1 MEETKSKAF
10 DRETLKTKVMQEL
23 ELSGHLE
30 DEDVNA
36 AIDRCILRES
46 DRYYIPLKDKLRF
59 KKEIFHAIRKLDILT
74 ELLEEENITE
84 IMINGAGNI
93 FVEEDGRL
101 RKIREQF
108 ESREKLYS
116 VIQQIAADANRIVN
130 ETRPIMDCVLP
141 DGSRVNIVLG
151 MIAKNGPAVTV
162 RKFPKEAL
170 SMKRLIEMETIDKDT
185 ADFLGTLVKAGYNLF
200 ISGGTGAGKTT
211 FLNALA
217 EYIPEDERVITIED
231 SAELQIRNIPNLVRL
246 EARNVNVEGNN
257 QITIR
262 DLIKT
267 SLRMRP
273 DRVIIGEIRDEAAI
287 DMLTAMNTG
296 HDGSIS
302 TGHANSARDM
312 LFRMETMVLMGL
324 PIPLPAVRQQIASA
338 LDIIVHLGRLRDKS
352 RRVLQISEVIGMD
365 QGEIKLNPL
374 YEFKEEA
381 EYNGRI
387 KGRLE
392 RLNHLTQ
399 VEKLASAGL
408 LEVYKEEKKE

>member
-1 MEETKSKAF
+1 MEETESKAIN
-10 DRETLKTKVMQEL
+10 RETLKTKVMQEL

-46 DRYYIPLKDKLRF
+46 DRYYIPLKDKLRL

-101 RKIREQF
+101 RKIKEQF

-116 VIQQIAADANRIVN
+116 VIQQIASDANRIVN

-185 ADFLGTLVKAGYNLF
+185 ADYLGTLVKAGYNLF

>member
-1 MEETKSKAF
+1 MEETESKAIN
-10 DRETLKTKVMQEL
+10 RETLKTKVMQEL
-23 ELSGHLE
+23 DLSGHLE
-30 DEDVNA
+30 DEDVNE

-46 DRYYIPLKDKLRF
+46 DRYYIPLKDKLRL
-59 KKEIFHAIRKLDILT
+59 KKEIFYAIRKLDVLT
-74 ELLEEENITE
+74 ELLEQENITE

-101 RKIREQF
+101 RKIKEQF

-116 VIQQIAADANRIVN
+116 VIQQIASDANRIVN

-185 ADFLGTLVKAGYNLF
+185 ADYLGTLVKAGYNLF

-312 LFRMETMVLMGL
+312 LFRMETMVLMEL

>member
-1 MEETKSKAF
+1 MEETESKAL
-10 DRETLKTKVMQEL
+10 DRETLKTRVMQEL

-46 DRYYIPLKDKLRF
+46 DRHYIPLKDKLRL

-116 VIQQIAADANRIVN
+116 VIQQIASDANRIVN

-185 ADFLGTLVKAGYNLF
+185 ADFLGALVRAGYNLF

-352 RRVLQISEVIGMD
+352 RRVLQISEVIGME
-365 QGEIKLNPL
+365 QGEIKLNSL

-408 LEVYKEEKKE
+408 LEVYKEEKEE

>member
-1 MEETKSKAF
+1 MEETESKAIN
-10 DRETLKTKVMQEL
+10 RETLKTKVMQEL

-46 DRYYIPLKDKLRF
+46 DRYYIPLKDKLRL
-59 KKEIFHAIRKLDILT
+59 KKEIFHAIRKLDVLT
-74 ELLEEENITE
+74 ELLEQENITE

-101 RKIREQF
+101 RKIKEQF

-116 VIQQIAADANRIVN
+116 VIQQIASDANRIVN

-185 ADFLGTLVKAGYNLF
+185 ADYLGTLVKAGYNLF

-324 PIPLPAVRQQIASA
+324 PIPLLAVRQQIASA

>member
-1 MEETKSKAF
+1 MEETESKAIN
-10 DRETLKTKVMQEL
+10 RETLKTKVMQEL

-46 DRYYIPLKDKLRF
+46 DRYYIPLKDKLRL
-59 KKEIFHAIRKLDILT
+59 KKEIFHAIRKLDVLT
-74 ELLEEENITE
+74 ELLEQENITE

-185 ADFLGTLVKAGYNLF
+185 ADYLGTLVKAGYNLF

>member
-1 MEETKSKAF
+1 MEETESRAIN
-10 DRETLKTKVMQEL
+10 RETLKTKVMQEL

-46 DRYYIPLKDKLRF
+46 DRYYIPLKDKLRL

-170 SMKRLIEMETIDKDT
+170 SMKRLIELETIDKDT
-185 ADFLGTLVKAGYNLF
+185 ADYLGTLVKAGYNLF